1 VGPSKPPFS
10 VGPVGGISSKRGIIP
25 KNCFFLFG
33 ALVVFLINENLQ
45 NMASDNEFEKLLDIF
60 EDIEDIQD
68 ISSKMFSW
76 LTLFNRAEAVFKKP
90 LELYGFNAMHI
101 IGMQISG
108 KLYHMNSPD
117 YLLYDLKESVFKTF
131 SRLNVV
137 SNEIHEFT
145 WIDMEI
151 FVSALQI
158 NLKNIIDIDKN
169 SVESNFDLGELLIM
183 LLTRIGF
190 FCNYEKSAQNHSEK
204 MIPMK
209 DVETIKGNMVRI
221 LPQSIVNI
229 LDVLHSIGSIV
240 LALTTSKDASEF
252 QLSNGGNSPTQK
264 KNEEEVVLTEHH
276 REVSLDV
283 FYEFSMVSDLHAG
296 CITQYYHKHED
307 VFHSISQVLY
317 FNWPSY
323 ARKRQCSI
331 EKIHEGKNFVN
342 TMPLI
347 LEYFPNVPIFY
358 EHNGALHFQKHNQ
371 YDFSWA
377 CIAGYTFLVKRD
389 FTIFYSK
396 QILDYIPLLKTT
408 HENADLKTDR

>member
-1 VGPSKPPFS
+1 
-10 VGPVGGISSKRGIIP
+10 
-25 KNCFFLFG
+25 
-33 ALVVFLINENLQ
+33 
-45 NMASDNEFEKLLDIF
+45 MASASEFEKLLDLF
-60 EDIEDIQD
+60 EDIEDIND
-68 ISSKMFSW
+68 ISNKMFSW
-76 LTLFNRAEAVFKKP
+76 LTLFNRAEAVFTKP
-90 LELYGFNAMHI
+90 VQLNGFNAMHI

-108 KLYHMNSPD
+108 KLYNMNSSD
-117 YLLYDLKESVFKTF
+117 YLNYDLKENVFKTF
-131 SRLNVV
+131 SRLNIV
-137 SNEIHEFT
+137 SNEIHKFT

-158 NLKNIIDIDKN
+158 NLKNIIDTDKD
-169 SVESNFDLGELLIM
+169 SIESNFDLGELLIM

-190 FCNYEKSAQNHSEK
+190 FCNYEVPANKHSEK

-209 DVETIKGNMVRI
+209 DIETTNGNMVRI
-221 LPQSIVNI
+221 LPQSIINI

-240 LALTTSKDASEF
+240 LALTTSKDP
-252 QLSNGGNSPTQK
+252 SNFNLRNNENSPEDAQLK
-264 KNEEEVVLTEHH
+264 EEDVVLTEHH
-276 REVSLDV
+276 REVSLDA

-331 EKIHEGKNFVN
+331 EKIHEERNFVN

-358 EHNGALHFQKHNQ
+358 EHNGALNFQKHNQ

-377 CIAGYTFLVKRD
+377 CVAGYTFLVKRD

-396 QILDYIPLLKTT
+396 QIFDYIPLLKTT
-408 HENADLKTDR
+408 HKNDDLK

>member
-1 VGPSKPPFS
+1 
-10 VGPVGGISSKRGIIP
+10 
-25 KNCFFLFG
+25 
-33 ALVVFLINENLQ
+33 
-45 NMASDNEFEKLLDIF
+45 MASASEFEKLLDLF
-60 EDIEDIQD
+60 ENIENMKD

-76 LTLFNRAEAVFKKP
+76 LTLFNRAEAVFTKP
-90 LELYGFNAMHI
+90 LELTGFNAMHI

-108 KLYHMNSPD
+108 KLYHMNSSD
-117 YLLYDLKESVFKTF
+117 YLNYDLKENVFKTF
-131 SRLNVV
+131 SRLNIV
-137 SNEIHEFT
+137 SNEIHKFT
-145 WIDMEI
+145 WVDMEI

-158 NLKNIIDIDKN
+158 NLTNIIDTDTDSI
-169 SVESNFDLGELLIM
+169 ESNFDLGELLIM

-190 FCNYEKSAQNHSEK
+190 FCNYEMPANKHSEK

-209 DVETIKGNMVRI
+209 DIETTNSNMVRI

-240 LALTTSKDASEF
+240 LALTTSKDPSNFNLTNYENSQEEA
-252 QLSNGGNSPTQK
+252 QLK
-264 KNEEEVVLTEHH
+264 EEDVVLTEHH
-276 REVSLDV
+276 REVSLDA

-331 EKIHEGKNFVN
+331 EKIHEEKNFIN

-377 CIAGYTFLVKRD
+377 CVAGYTFLVKRD

-396 QILDYIPLLKTT
+396 QIFDYIPLLKTT
-408 HENADLKTDR
+408 HKNADIQ